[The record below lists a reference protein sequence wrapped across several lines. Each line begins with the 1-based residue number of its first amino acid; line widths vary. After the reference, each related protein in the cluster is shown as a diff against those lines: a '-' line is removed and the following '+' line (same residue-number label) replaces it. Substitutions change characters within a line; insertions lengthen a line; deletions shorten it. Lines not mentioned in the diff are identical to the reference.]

1 MANLVMKLGFEPRSQ
16 PVVPALSTESLNPR
30 QPCVGKGSLS
40 LRALSYP
47 ARHLLR
53 TVRGLLTNIDLL
65 HPPAGPLT
73 RRAM

>member
-1 MANLVMKLGFEPRSQ
+1 M
-16 PVVPALSTESLNPR
+16 ESLNPR

-40 LRALSYP
+40 LGTLSYP

-53 TVRGLLTNIDLL
+53 TVRGLLTNTDLL